1 MYKENFNLSKVNTY
15 RLLRTVRG
23 SLKKALFYLDAKV
36 PYSLTSDLVNLSG
49 SDLKNYI
56 EGKGKEIMDI
66 IQIDAKIRY
75 YDDIL
80 DNQLSKIEPKPIE
93 KMKDVIK
100 EFSEDIPEAS
110 DIARLFYLELEIS
123 NGSFPKEKLQE
134 KIKELIEIRPSDFF
148 ILIDKIVRN
157 FGSSLSKNDLKKSI
171 EFYKE
176 FQRLRDLLDDMMS
189 IEEDLI
195 KKDYNSVVVACQN
208 NISYHFFEEIVLD
221 KFNSLKKIAEE
232 INNHSHKSIFKETI
246 DFWEITY
253 DTLFKKLLI
262 SYYIDLE
269 EFRKSYFL
277 IKQL

>member
-1 MYKENFNLSKVNTY
+1 MYKENFSLDKVNTY
-15 RLLRTVRG
+15 RLIRTVRG
-23 SLKKALFYLDAKV
+23 ALKKALFYLDTKV

-49 SDLKNYI
+49 SDLKDYM
-56 EGKGKEIMDI
+56 EGKGREIMDI

-232 INNHSHKSIFKETI
+232 INNHSHKNIFKETI

>member
-157 FGSSLSKNDLKKSI
+157 FGSSRACHILEIISSI
-171 EFYKE
+171 V
-176 FQRLRDLLDDMMS
+176 
-189 IEEDLI
+189 
-195 KKDYNSVVVACQN
+195 N
-208 NISYHFFEEIVLD
+208 
-221 KFNSLKKIAEE
+221 
-232 INNHSHKSIFKETI
+232 
-246 DFWEITY
+246 
-253 DTLFKKLLI
+253 
-262 SYYIDLE
+262 
-269 EFRKSYFL
+269 
-277 IKQL
+277 